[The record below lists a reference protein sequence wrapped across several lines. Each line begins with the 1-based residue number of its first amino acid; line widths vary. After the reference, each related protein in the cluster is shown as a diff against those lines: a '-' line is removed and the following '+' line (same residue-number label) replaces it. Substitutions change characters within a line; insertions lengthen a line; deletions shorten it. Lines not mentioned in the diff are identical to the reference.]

1 MTESADRGT
10 WRLIAARDF
19 WVRLRERSF
28 LISTLLNVGVI
39 SVLVLARASGG
50 FSGAPSF
57 DLGTVGGTDVVAVAD
72 GAASLG
78 GTDITVRVHPY
89 PDRAAADAALMDGS
103 IDAVVTATQLY
114 GLQ

>member
-1 MTESADRGT
+1 MTAAADRGT

-50 FSGAPSF
+50 FERCPSF
-57 DLGTVGGTDVVAVAD
+57 DLGDRRGNRRGRGGRRGRILAR
-72 GAASLG
+72 GEG
-78 GTDITVRVHPY
+78 
-89 PDRAAADAALMDGS
+89 
-103 IDAVVTATQLY
+103 
-114 GLQ
+114 